1 MMLDT
6 GSSLVRSLPEAVAR
20 TWSRVWDTDPV
31 DARLIVALSIVG
43 VVVVYAALSQY
54 WTSRSSDWYSS
65 LPRPGWQPPDLVF
78 ALVWPLNF
86 LLLGVS
92 GWIMGYAEP
101 RVASITFGVTLTGSV
116 VFALSWAYLFYVPH
130 RLGLATASLMSAAVL
145 AWGLVSVAWVTNV
158 WVGVMLLPYAV
169 WMTLASALSM
179 AYARV
184 VPADKRRPS
193 RSRAR

>member
-1 MMLDT
+1 M
-6 GSSLVRSLPEAVAR
+6 RSAPSAERDAR
-20 TWSRVWDTDPV
+20 FRVWNTDPV

-54 WTSRSSDWYSS
+54 WTSRSSEWYAS
-65 LPRPGWQPPDLVF
+65 LPRPSWQPPDLVF

-92 GWIMGYAEP
+92 GWIMGFSEP

-145 AWGLVSVAWVTNV
+145 AVGLVSVGWVTNV
-158 WVGVMLLPYAV
+158 WVGLMLLPYAI
-169 WMTLASALSM
+169 WMTLASALSL

-193 RSRAR
+193 RSRVR

>member
-1 MMLDT
+1 
-6 GSSLVRSLPEAVAR
+6 
-20 TWSRVWDTDPV
+20 V

-43 VVVVYAALSQY
+43 VVVVYAVLSQY
-54 WTSRSSDWYSS
+54 WTSRSAAWYES
-65 LPRPGWQPPDLVF
+65 LPRPSWQPPNLVF

-86 LLLGVS
+86 LLLGIS
-92 GWIMGYAEP
+92 GWVMGYTQP

-145 AWGLVSVAWVTNV
+145 AWGLVSVAWVTEL
-158 WVGVMLLPYAV
+158 WVGVMVLPYAV
-169 WMTLASALSM
+169 WMTMASALSL
-179 AYARV
+179 AYARI
-184 VPADKRRPS
+184 VPEEKRQHR